1 MGLGV
6 DEFYNL
12 TFDELAVISDGYN
25 SKKENIIK
33 LSWEQSRFIAYHSV
47 IPHTGKKKLK
57 VTDLIEFEWEKK
69 DKEEDIK
76 KLKTV
81 DFDKL
86 FPKHMKDG
94 KK

>member
-12 TFDELAVISDGYN
+12 TFDELSAISDGYN

-33 LSWEQSRFIAYHSV
+33 LSWEQSRFIAYHCV

-57 VTDLIEFEWEKK
+57 VTDLIEFEWEKQEK
-69 DKEEDIK
+69 KEDIK

-86 FPKHMKDG
+86 FPKTINNG
-94 KK
+94 K